1 MNVLTFDIETTHR
14 EKANGSTT
22 ALPYFGN
29 TLVSIGYKW
38 RDNNLGVRYLCFNH
52 SEREPDEGAAE
63 EFQQVLDLADV
74 VVGQNIK
81 FDISWIRDCGF
92 TYEGAIYDTMVAE
105 YLLSRARRW
114 PLGLAA
120 LAEKYS
126 DVPKEKDL
134 VSPYLKEGKTFYDI
148 PWDIIET
155 YGKADVLST
164 EQVALAQLEAFG
176 TTFEELFNE
185 EPNTLAHFAS
195 VA

>member
-1 MNVLTFDIETTHR
+1 MNVLTFDIETTHQ
-14 EKANGSTT
+14 EKVNGSTT

-29 TLVSIGYKW
+29 NLVSIGYKW
-38 RDNNLGVRYLCFNH
+38 LHEKHVYYQCYYH
-52 SEREPDEGAAE
+52 SVHPPHDFAFELFQGA
-63 EFQQVLDLADV
+63 LDKADV

-81 FDISWIRDCGF
+81 FDISWIRECGF

-114 PLGLAA
+114 PLGLAS

-134 VSPYLKEGKTFYDI
+134 IAPYFKEGKTFYEI
-148 PWDIIET
+148 PWET
-155 YGKADVLST
+155 IKEYGIADVLST